1 MAVKVAPLQEDA
13 GADAW
18 SIMDGKALDIEDLTV
33 HSVIIL
39 EPGGICLVTL
49 PLFMSFIRKPALLY
63 RVLYLQGHLPDV

>member
-33 HSVIIL
+33 HSAIIL
-39 EPGGICLVTL
+39 ESRG
-49 PLFMSFIRKPALLY
+49 
-63 RVLYLQGHLPDV
+63 YLSGNSTIIDELHP